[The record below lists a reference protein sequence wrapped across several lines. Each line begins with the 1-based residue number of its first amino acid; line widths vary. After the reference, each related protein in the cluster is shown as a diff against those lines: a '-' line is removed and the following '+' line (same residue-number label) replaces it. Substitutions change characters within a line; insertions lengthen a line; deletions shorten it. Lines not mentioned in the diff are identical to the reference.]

1 MYLVVGLGNH
11 GSKYLL
17 NRHNIGFILVDAL
30 AQFESTGPF
39 NNAQKAL
46 ISKGQIEGERVILAK
61 PQTYMNLSG
70 DSVGEIMSY
79 YKIEAPN
86 LIVIQD
92 DIDQEF
98 GKIKL
103 QKARGHG
110 GHNGIRDIHRVLGSN
125 DYVRLKF
132 GVGRP
137 SNKRMDVAD
146 YVLQD
151 FTVEEQNEFRDLLS
165 DASDCVCS
173 FIKNGYDKTAN
184 LFNQRK

>member
-1 MYLVVGLGNH
+1 MHLVLGLGNY

-17 NRHNIGFILVDAL
+17 TRHNIGFIVVDAL
-30 AQFESTGPF
+30 AQSENTNSF
-39 NNAQKAL
+39 NNGQKAL
-46 ISKGQIEGERVILAK
+46 ISKGQIEGERVLLAK

-70 DSVGEIMSY
+70 ESAQEILSY
-79 YKIEAPN
+79 YKIPIEN

-98 GKIKL
+98 GRIKL

-110 GHNGIRDIHRVLGSN
+110 GHNGIRDIHRALGTN

-137 SNKRMDVAD
+137 SNNKMDVAD

-151 FTVEEQNEFRDLLS
+151 FSNEEQNEFGNYVGN
-165 DASDCVCS
+165 ASDCVCS
-173 FIKNGYDKTAN
+173 FIKNGFSKTAN
-184 LFNQRK
+184 LFNQKN